1 MNGKLL
7 RQVLDKMLASPV
19 VGEARVQ
26 VCLPDGKYYDITS
39 LQLMENKLIGHRESH
54 RLVFTVKAET
64 WNMGKVLKKIEQPVV
79 VKPETK
85 FWHEI
90 KTFVTKNNCKLSFTR
105 LENSASWGTP
115 DLLVYNSN
123 GHFLTIELKVTKTNK
138 VRFSPH
144 QIAFHVKHPNNSFI
158 LVKTLTPVSV
168 KLYEGKS
175 IRELVACGLELDACS
190 LGLEACI
197 NSLQELGA

>member
-7 RQVLDKMLASPV
+7 RQVLDKMLKSPSA
-19 VGEARVQ
+19 GDARVQ

-39 LQLMENKLIGHRESH
+39 LQMMENKLIGVRESH
-54 RLVFTVKAET
+54 RLVFTVRAET
-64 WNMGKVLKKIEQPVV
+64 WNMGKVLKKIGQPVV

-115 DLLVYNSN
+115 DLLGYNSN
-123 GHFLTIELKVTKTNK
+123 GVFFTVELKVTKTNK

-168 KLYEGKS
+168 KLYQGKS

-190 LGLEACI
+190 LELDACVKNLE
-197 NSLQELGA
+197 QLGA